1 MKIGLRR
8 LACALA
14 IGCALLATAVH
25 AQDFPNRPL
34 RLIVPQGPGGGS
46 DVGAR
51 IVAERLARALGQPI
65 VVENRPGAGGVIGVD
80 AAAKSSPDG
89 YTMVLGSNTTMA
101 ANVSLYSKLPF
112 DPLRDFAPLAITF
125 AASFGIVVH
134 PSVPVTNL
142 KELVALAKARPGQ
155 LNFGSGTS
163 SAQICAEMFK
173 FAAGIDLAYVPYRG
187 SPQALADL
195 LSGQVQLICDPLAT
209 ALPLVKSG
217 KLRMLAV
224 TSPRRSMFAADMP
237 TMAEAG
243 VPNVEYTAWL
253 GLFVPSA
260 TPREI
265 RARLSS
271 ELMKV
276 LRQPETADALAKAG
290 LDPLVLGPEEA
301 LDYWKADIERQ
312 AVVIKRAGMKVE

>member
-1 MKIGLRR
+1 MKIGLRG
-8 LACALA
+8 LASALA

-80 AAAKSSPDG
+80 AAAKSAPDG

-112 DPLRDFAPLAITF
+112 DPVRDFAPLAITF

-224 TSPRRSMFAADMP
+224 TSPRRSMFAPDMP

>member
-8 LACALA
+8 LASALA
-14 IGCALLATAVH
+14 IGWALLATAAH

-80 AAAKSSPDG
+80 AAAKSAPDG

-125 AASFGIVVH
+125 AANFGIVVH

-163 SAQICAEMFK
+163 SAQICTEMFK

-224 TSPRRSMFAADMP
+224 TSARRSMFAADMP

>member
-80 AAAKSSPDG
+80 AAAKSAPDG

>member
-80 AAAKSSPDG
+80 AAAKSAPDG

-224 TSPRRSMFAADMP
+224 TSPRRSMFAPDMP

>member
-1 MKIGLRR
+1 MKIGLRK
-8 LACALA
+8 LASAWA

-80 AAAKSSPDG
+80 AAAKSAPDG

-112 DPLRDFAPLAITF
+112 DPVRDFAPLAITF

-134 PSVPVTNL
+134 PSVPVTHL

-224 TSPRRSMFAADMP
+224 TSPRRSVFAPDMP

-265 RARLSS
+265 RARLTS

>member
-8 LACALA
+8 LASALA

-80 AAAKSSPDG
+80 AAAKSAPDG

-112 DPLRDFAPLAITF
+112 DPVRDFAPLAITF

-224 TSPRRSMFAADMP
+224 TSPRRSTFAPDMP

>member
-8 LACALA
+8 LASALT

-80 AAAKSSPDG
+80 AAAKSAPDG

-112 DPLRDFAPLAITF
+112 DPVRDFAPLAITF

-224 TSPRRSMFAADMP
+224 TSPRRSMFAPDMP

-312 AVVIKRAGMKVE
+312 AVVIKRAGMKV

>member
-8 LACALA
+8 LASALA

-80 AAAKSSPDG
+80 AAAKSAPDG

-276 LRQPETADALAKAG
+276 MRQPETADALAKAG

>member
-8 LACALA
+8 LASALA
-14 IGCALLATAVH
+14 IGWALLATAAH

-80 AAAKSSPDG
+80 AAAKSAPDG

-163 SAQICAEMFK
+163 SAQICTEMFK

-224 TSPRRSMFAADMP
+224 TSARRSMFAADMP

>member
-1 MKIGLRR
+1 MKIGVRR
-8 LACALA
+8 LACTLA
-14 IGCALLATAVH
+14 TGCALLATAAH
-25 AQDFPNRPL
+25 AQEFPNHPL

-51 IVAERLARALGQPI
+51 IVAERLAHALGQPI

-80 AAAKSSPDG
+80 AAAKSAPDG

-112 DPLRDFAPLAITF
+112 DPVRDFAPLAITF

-163 SAQICAEMFK
+163 SAQICTEMFK
-173 FAAGIDLAYVPYRG
+173 YAAGIDLTYVPYRG

-209 ALPLVKSG
+209 ALPQVRSG

-224 TSPRRSMFAADMP
+224 SSPRRSIFAPDMP

-271 ELMKV
+271 ELMRV
-276 LRQPETADALAKAG
+276 LRRPETVDALAKAG
-290 LDPLVLGPEEA
+290 LDPLVMGPEEA

-312 AVVIKRAGMKVE
+312 AVVIRRAGMKVE

>member
-1 MKIGLRR
+1 M
-8 LACALA
+8 
-14 IGCALLATAVH
+14 LATAVH

-80 AAAKSSPDG
+80 AAAKSAPDG

>member
-80 AAAKSSPDG
+80 AAAKSAPDG

-224 TSPRRSMFAADMP
+224 TSPRRSMFAPDMP

-271 ELMKV
+271 ELMNV